1 MVTAAKKVT
10 ATVTHA
16 SPMMPSRGVAPV
28 IVCGVMASTHA
39 MVENVKR
46 IEVVGGLTLLG
57 APQCLYS
64 DKKKYY
70 HKHLL
75 ENHRNVEE

>member
-16 SPMMPSRGVAPV
+16 TPMMPCRGVAPV
-28 IVCGVMASTHA
+28 IVCGVMASTQV
-39 MVENVKR
+39 MVENAKQ

-57 APQCLYS
+57 APQCLYN

-70 HKHLL
+70 HKHRL
-75 ENHRNVEE
+75 ESHRNAEE